1 MNINYDKNML
11 YVSFSIPTFSTV
23 VRNGKKRQ
31 VIVQDEFNVL
41 LDKNTNSSFNDSL
54 PEYKT
59 KKYFDLENV
68 RWSLKLQHTVSVFTQ
83 KEWREHSIIKNQEE
97 FLAEFKKYYEIN

>member
-1 MNINYDKNML
+1 MSSY
-11 YVSFSIPTFSTV
+11 YSIHSIG
-23 VRNGKKRQ
+23 NL
-31 VIVQDEFNVL
+31 VL

-54 PEYKT
+54 PEHKT

-83 KEWREHSIIKNQEE
+83 KEWKEDAIIKNQEE